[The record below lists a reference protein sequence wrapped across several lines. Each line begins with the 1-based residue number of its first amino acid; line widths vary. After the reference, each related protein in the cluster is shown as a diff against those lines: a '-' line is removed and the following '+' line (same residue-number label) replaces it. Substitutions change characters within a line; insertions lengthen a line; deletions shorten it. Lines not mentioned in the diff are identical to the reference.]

1 MSLLNDLRSIS
12 ADGYSEY
19 ERIVLNYALQLAEM
33 IAGGERRT
41 RMSMEEWEKLPDA
54 LEFSDGF
61 VEPKHW
67 TAYRDLRRS

>member
-19 ERIVLNYALQLAEM
+19 ERILLNYAVQLAEM
-33 IAGGERRT
+33 VAGGERQT
-41 RMSMEEWEKLPDA
+41 RMSIEEWEKLPDA
-54 LEFSDGF
+54 LEFSNGF

-67 TAYRDLRRS
+67 TAYRDLQRS